1 MSCLELNV
9 RNSFQ
14 IIIKL
19 KEFERV
25 FVQNLYLNL
34 NILQGVSILF
44 GSRTVRGLSTGVYS
58 MIFNLSREINVDSLK
73 HFHGGWNKVFVII
86 IERHDRFEKGKKKR
100 EELHQLE
107 SWPGNS
113 PIPMRE
119 IYIAI

>member
-44 GSRTVRGLSTGVYS
+44 GSRTVRGLSTGL
-58 MIFNLSREINVDSLK
+58 FDD
-73 HFHGGWNKVFVII
+73 F
-86 IERHDRFEKGKKKR
+86 
-100 EELHQLE
+100 
-107 SWPGNS
+107 
-113 PIPMRE
+113 
-119 IYIAI
+119 